1 MTKKVKSLFKEKLPN
16 IILFVLLDFLVLIL
30 ASTFAI
36 WIRFDLGNVP
46 QPFLHNSYQFIL
58 IDFLIIFAIY
68 SIFKLYTSVWKYAS
82 IIELID
88 IILANFL
95 FEILT
100 YIYKL
105 IFDISMPRSYYL
117 IEFFL
122 LVMLT
127 CATRLGY
134 RVARTLHI
142 KFENQKKSVKT
153 MLIGAGDAGRMIID
167 EIYNN
172 SDICDSKIICVVDDD
187 KNKVNHYIKGLK
199 IEGSTKDIEMLAD
212 KYRIEEIIIAI
223 PSASKETIDKIVT
236 ECHKTG
242 CKIKILP
249 SIYLSMNEKTTSVI
263 SQIRP
268 LSYEDFLGR
277 DQIIVN
283 DNQIKES
290 LNGKVVLVTGGGGSI
305 GSELCRQIAKANP
318 KTLVIFDIYENNAYD
333 IQQELLRDFPN
344 LDLRTIIGSVRDYDR
359 LEVAFK
365 QFKPELV
372 YHAAAHKHVP
382 LMEVSPNEAI
392 KNNSL
397 GTLNA
402 VKLADKYKVKKFVLI
417 STDKAVRPTN
427 VMGAS
432 KRICEMII
440 QTYDKIS
447 KNTDYVAVRFGN
459 VLGSNGSVIPLF
471 LKQIE
476 KGGPVTVTHEKMER
490 FFMTIPE
497 AVSLVLQAGCYAKG
511 GEIFVLDMGKPV
523 KIYDLAEKLIRYKG
537 YEPNV
542 DIPIKI
548 TGLRPGEKLYEE
560 RLMEEE
566 GMQTTPNKLIS
577 IGKPLD
583 IPKSFLNDLDKL
595 IKSAYKNNND
605 IKEKVAKI
613 VTTYKIDKERVGK

>member
-142 KFENQKKSVKT
+142 KFENQKKNVKT
-153 MLIGAGDAGRMIID
+153 MLIGAGDAGRMVID

-172 SDICDSKIICVVDDD
+172 GDICDSKIICVVDDD

-277 DQIIVN
+277 DQIIVD

-333 IQQELLRDFPN
+333 IQQELLRDFPD

-595 IKSAYKNNND
+595 IKAAYKNNND
-605 IKEKVAKI
+605 IKEKIAKI

>member
-142 KFENQKKSVKT
+142 KFENQKKNVKT
-153 MLIGAGDAGRMIID
+153 MLIGAGDAGRMVID

-333 IQQELLRDFPN
+333 IQQELLRDFPD

-459 VLGSNGSVIPLF
+459 VLGSNGYVIPLF

-595 IKSAYKNNND
+595 IKASYKNNND
-605 IKEKVAKI
+605 IKEKIAKI

>member
-82 IIELID
+82 VIELID

-142 KFENQKKSVKT
+142 KFENQKKNVKT
-153 MLIGAGDAGRMIID
+153 MLIGAGDAGRMVID

-172 SDICDSKIICVVDDD
+172 GDICDSKIVCVVDDD

-359 LEVAFK
+359 LERAFK

-595 IKSAYKNNND
+595 IKAAYKNNND
-605 IKEKVAKI
+605 IKEKIAKI

>member
-142 KFENQKKSVKT
+142 KFENQKKNVKT

-172 SDICDSKIICVVDDD
+172 GDICDSKIVCVVDDD

-359 LEVAFK
+359 LERVFK

-595 IKSAYKNNND
+595 IKAAYKNNND
-605 IKEKVAKI
+605 IKEKIAKI

>member
-82 IIELID
+82 VIELID

-142 KFENQKKSVKT
+142 KFENQKKNVKT

-172 SDICDSKIICVVDDD
+172 GDICDSKIVCVVDDD

-359 LEVAFK
+359 LERAFK

-595 IKSAYKNNND
+595 IKAAYKNNND
-605 IKEKVAKI
+605 IKEKIAKI